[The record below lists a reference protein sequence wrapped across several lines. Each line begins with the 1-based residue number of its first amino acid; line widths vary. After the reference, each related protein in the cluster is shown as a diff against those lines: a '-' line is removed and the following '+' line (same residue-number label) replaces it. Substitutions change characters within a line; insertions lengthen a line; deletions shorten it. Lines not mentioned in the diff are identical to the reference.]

1 MPFATAGDAGLAS
14 PLAAEIEPNDLI
26 CLGSVTV
33 GGAAGDV
40 DKTALLSSMD
50 PNCTLLAF
58 VGIGAATD
66 KNDRQRDSLAKW
78 KNAGYKWSWQA
89 PWPMETDRV
98 FLRSGTLMRPREKSR
113 TIEPDSV
120 QRAQEKKIKEDKY

>member
-1 MPFATAGDAGLAS
+1 LAFATAGDAGLAS

-33 GGAAGDV
+33 DGAAGDV

-58 VGIGAATD
+58 AGIGAATNN
-66 KNDRQRDSLAKW
+66 NDRQRGCMAKW
-78 KNAGYKWSWQA
+78 KNAGYKVELAGSLSNGGRPPQGLYA
-89 PWPMETDRV
+89 PPK
-98 FLRSGTLMRPREKSR
+98 EKKQD
-113 TIEPDSV
+113 IEPDRV
-120 QRAQEKKIKEDKY
+120 